1 MQRPCRLTMQAD
13 HAGCPMTEKPL
24 NVRPAEIAKM
34 KIKLAPSYL
43 ATSAPNHELQRERV
57 SRERTEL
64 YDILQCRE
72 NPTNRSRKQCAPN
85 NWHYTGRRRKRLQ
98 TGSSREFRTR
108 LSTLKTLSM
117 FRASRW
123 RYMTIIKPFRENVC
137 LRDDGF
143 GQDFEHNLFIQF
155 CVCTLFI
162 RLLERSDG
170 TD

>member
-1 MQRPCRLTMQAD
+1 MQAD

-43 ATSAPNHELQRERV
+43 ATSAPNHELQRKRV

-85 NWHYTGRRRKRLQ
+85 NWHYTVEEEEKDFKPGHVA
-98 TGSSREFRTR
+98 SSAPDYQ
-108 LSTLKTLSM
+108 L
-117 FRASRW
+117 
-123 RYMTIIKPFRENVC
+123 
-137 LRDDGF
+137 
-143 GQDFEHNLFIQF
+143 
-155 CVCTLFI
+155 
-162 RLLERSDG
+162 
-170 TD
+170 